1 MISLSEKQIK
11 KTKSEPDSKPVNID
25 SIHIEKISGFE
36 IDRFDFNDVQYT
48 IVDSLT
54 HEVLFQ
60 HKPASFN
67 LDGFQLKKIKD
78 QIFKVEL
85 IDKVFKIDNIM
96 LDVGNENYNLSIK
109 EVNLDTK
116 TSDVQIIDLKL
127 NPVEGKMALAN
138 KFKYNDVVLNFD
150 IERIQLSHI
159 DFTKLFKNQGVFV
172 DSIIVTKGVFDF
184 YKDKRKPF
192 NEKLVKKLPQEL
204 LKDLKTP
211 LFIDH
216 ISLDSCQI
224 LAENRFPNKD
234 SHMKLYIDHINGKI
248 KNISN
253 IKSQAHLP
261 MEMDMQAKLMNEGV
275 LKVELKFRLNDP
287 KNHIYFKGS
296 LGPSKFK
303 YYDKVIYPA
312 LGLKVLKG
320 SLDHLSFS
328 GRANNYASSGTMRM
342 LYHDLNAT
350 VYKKSSYE
358 KSRFFSWAVSTV
370 LHNSNPVIHK
380 KVRVAKMYH
389 KHDKYRG
396 FGGYLWKTLQSGIV
410 NTLSPMGNKT
420 SRKSR

>member
-1 MISLSEKQIK
+1 VKKIYKIIIILLIGIALIFIGAISFSSYVEKKIISSINKNNSNLYITNVANVDFKLFNRSLILKDIFYGPRSNSNPDSLAQIIKNDSLEKTTISSIIIRDIHYLDFIRDKYIRIGKVEFNNIFIRKTNK

-25 SIHIEKISGFE
+25 SIYIEKISGFE
-36 IDRFDFNDVQYT
+36 IDRFDFNNVQFT
-48 IVDSLT
+48 VVDSLT
-54 HEVLFQ
+54 HEVLFH

-67 LDGFQLKKIKD
+67 LDGFQLKKVKD

-85 IDKVFKIDNIM
+85 IDKVFKIDNII

-127 NPVEGKMALAN
+127 NPFEGKMALAN

-159 DFTKLFKNQGVFV
+159 DFTKLFKNQGIFV

-224 LAENRFPNKD
+224 LAENRFPHKD
-234 SHMKLYIDHINGKI
+234 LHMKLYFNHINGKI
-248 KNISN
+248 TNISN
-253 IKSQAHLP
+253 IK
-261 MEMDMQAKLMNEGV
+261 
-275 LKVELKFRLNDP
+275 R
-287 KNHIYFKGS
+287 IY
-296 LGPSKFK
+296 L
-303 YYDKVIYPA
+303 
-312 LGLKVLKG
+312 
-320 SLDHLSFS
+320 
-328 GRANNYASSGTMRM
+328 
-342 LYHDLNAT
+342 
-350 VYKKSSYE
+350 
-358 KSRFFSWAVSTV
+358 
-370 LHNSNPVIHK
+370 
-380 KVRVAKMYH
+380 
-389 KHDKYRG
+389 
-396 FGGYLWKTLQSGIV
+396 
-410 NTLSPMGNKT
+410 
-420 SRKSR
+420 